1 MHKFLIFLLGLMLA
15 HSAQASLSSEYRV
28 QLSGIEKQEIAQKIW
43 LNEGDGKLKN
53 LMVWNQAENFPS
65 LGIGHFIWY
74 PKGLNSPYTE
84 SFPGLLTQLQHHA
97 KFPDWLSP
105 SSDAPW
111 ASRKEF
117 IAALDSKRS
126 KQLRD
131 LLSQTFVEQLDF
143 IIERLEN
150 TLPKIL
156 LRLKTP
162 AQRQR
167 VKHQFYRIANSP
179 NGTYALIDYVNF
191 KGEGTSLKE
200 RYQNQG
206 WGLLQVLET
215 MDPSKQDVLN
225 EFVQAAKFVLKRRV
239 ENAHRTETQW
249 LNGWNKRLS
258 TYIIP

>member
-1 MHKFLIFLLGLMLA
+1 MKNFLILLLGLA
-15 HSAQASLSSEYRV
+15 IIHPTQASFSSEYRV
-28 QLSGIEKQEIAQKIW
+28 KLSIIEKQQISQKIW
-43 LNEGDGKLKN
+43 LNEGGGKLKN
-53 LMVWNQAENFPS
+53 LMVWNQGENFPS
-65 LGIGHFIWY
+65 LGIGHFIWF
-74 PKGLNSPYTE
+74 PKNLDSPYTE
-84 SFPGLLTQLQHHA
+84 SFPNLLTQLTNHA

-105 SSDAPW
+105 NSNAPW
-111 ASRKEF
+111 ANRTEF
-117 IAALDSKRS
+117 IAELDSERS

-131 LLSQTFVEQLDF
+131 LLSLTFVEQLDV
-143 IIERLEN
+143 IIKRLEN

-156 LRLKTP
+156 LHLQTP

-215 MDPSKQDVLN
+215 MDLSKQDVLI
-225 EFVQAAKFVLKRRV
+225 EFVQSAKFVLKRRV
-239 ENAHRTETQW
+239 ENAHRTEIQW
-249 LNGWNKRLS
+249 LNGWNKRLD